1 MKKSHRESEK
11 SAKWSNAR
19 NITKEPFVSCEE
31 PSDAV
36 LEQRLAYGQPA
47 VGEGRLGTGSMISM
61 SNTTRAW
68 KETLNVQLP

>member
-1 MKKSHRESEK
+1 VKKSHREFEK

-19 NITKEPFVSCEE
+19 NFTKEPFVSCEE

-36 LEQRLAYGQPA
+36 LEQRLVYGQPA
-47 VGEGRLGTGSMISM
+47 VGEGRLRTGSMISM
-61 SNTTRAW
+61 SNTICAW